1 MIKWKI
7 AEAKTNFSDLLRKA
21 EKEPQFIY
29 NRDKMV
35 AVVMSSEEYDE
46 LEKIKESSSGRSLAS
61 ALNEFSSLC
70 AEESYTFEVPSRKN
84 RRTEFP

>member
-1 MIKWKI
+1 MRWKI
-7 AEAKTNFSDLLRKA
+7 AEAKTKFSDLLRKA

-46 LEKIKESSSGRSLAS
+46 FEKIKETESGRSLAS

-70 AEESYTFEVPSRKN
+70 AEESYTFEVPARKN
-84 RRTEFP
+84 RRTGFP

>member
-1 MIKWKI
+1 MRWKI
-7 AEAKTNFSDLLRKA
+7 AEAKTKFSDLLRKA

-35 AVVMSSEEYDE
+35 AVVMSSEEYYE
-46 LEKIKESSSGRSLAS
+46 FEKIKETESGRSLTS

-70 AEESYTFEVPSRKN
+70 AEESYTFEAPVRKN

>member
-1 MIKWKI
+1 MRWKI
-7 AEAKTNFSDLLRKA
+7 AEAKTKFSDLLRKA

-35 AVVMSSEEYDE
+35 AVVMSRDEYVE
-46 LEKIKESSSGRSLAS
+46 LEKIKESGSGRSLAS

-70 AEESYTFEVPSRKN
+70 AEESYTFEAPVRKT